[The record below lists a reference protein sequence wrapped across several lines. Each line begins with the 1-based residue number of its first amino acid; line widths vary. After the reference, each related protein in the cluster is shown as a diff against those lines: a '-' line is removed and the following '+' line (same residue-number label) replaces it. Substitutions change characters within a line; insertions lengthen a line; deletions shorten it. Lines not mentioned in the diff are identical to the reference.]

1 MKGIR
6 KKSWVHLSASY
17 FLLFSLLR
25 FLGEANIP
33 LREVLATPSLSASFN
48 APLLDTK
55 KQPTGVSVH
64 WPRYPAR
71 FCQRPCSPTPVMCK
85 VQPPAPRPSPPW
97 LKLQVLSRGP
107 GVARMGGAEVGA
119 GPPSRAQASLASH
132 QSAPGHLVGLV
143 FHWKPDAFP
152 SFLVVLLTI
161 QALLRVW
168 NS

>member
-6 KKSWVHLSASY
+6 KKNWVHLSASY

-55 KQPTGVSVH
+55 KQPTGVGVC
-64 WPRYPAR
+64 WPWYPAR
-71 FCQRPCSPTPVMCK
+71 LCQRPCSLTPVMCK
-85 VQPPAPRPSPPW
+85 AQPAAPRPSPPW

-107 GVARMGGAEVGA
+107 GAAQMGGAEVGA
-119 GPPSRAQASLASH
+119 GPPSRA
-132 QSAPGHLVGLV
+132 
-143 FHWKPDAFP
+143 
-152 SFLVVLLTI
+152 
-161 QALLRVW
+161 
-168 NS
+168 